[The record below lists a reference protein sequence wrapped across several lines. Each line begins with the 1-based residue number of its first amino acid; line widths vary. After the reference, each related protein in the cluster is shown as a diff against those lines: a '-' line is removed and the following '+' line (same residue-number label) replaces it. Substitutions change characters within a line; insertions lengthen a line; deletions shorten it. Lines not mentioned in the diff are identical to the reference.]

1 VHYSSI
7 QSGIVSGN
15 VVLQML
21 QGLASMDLESKT
33 VAHINVVQERVSDM
47 IAVLISVQQELIKL
61 LIENRELCDQ
71 IKVNGRGRTFE

>member
-1 VHYSSI
+1 MHYSSI
-7 QSGIVSGN
+7 QSAILSGN
-15 VVLQML
+15 VVLQTL

-33 VAHINVVQERVSDM
+33 VAQINVVQDRVSDM

-61 LIENRELCDQ
+61 LIENRELYDQ